1 MTHKKNKRFQT
12 FIKALCATALLFS
25 LSGCGLLYVTTLMA
39 TCTFQPDLTITPKA
53 LPHVIVGQPYH
64 VNISVSETNN
74 PMYDIVL
81 VGELPDG
88 LEFYFNDDGQFNNE
102 ATIEGIATET
112 GTFPI
117 TIHAVSY
124 GTQCV
129 GQEVSQPYA
138 VMSIAE

>member
-1 MTHKKNKRFQT
+1 MTHKKNNHFQT

-39 TCTFQPDLTITPKA
+39 TCTFQSDLTITPET
-53 LPHVIVGQPYH
+53 LPLVIVGQPYH
-64 VNISVSETNN
+64 VNVSVSETNN

-81 VGELPDG
+81 IGELPDG
-88 LEFYFNDDGQFNNE
+88 LEFHFNNDGLFNNE

-117 TIHAVSY
+117 TIDAASY
-124 GTQCV
+124 GTQCT
-129 GQEVSQPYA
+129 GQEVSQPYSL
-138 VMSIAE
+138 MSIAE